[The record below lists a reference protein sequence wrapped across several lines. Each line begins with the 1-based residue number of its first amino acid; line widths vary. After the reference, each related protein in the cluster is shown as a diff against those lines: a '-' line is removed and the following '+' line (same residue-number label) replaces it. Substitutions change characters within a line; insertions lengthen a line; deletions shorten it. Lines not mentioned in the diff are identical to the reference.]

1 MEKMTVTGLR
11 ADAIERAIHAGF
23 YGINGDND
31 EAREARKVCN
41 KAVTELLEMLEIRYD
56 SFEVLDAKMTGNR
69 KAQILFKID

>member
-1 MEKMTVTGLR
+1 MEKMTVTGPR
-11 ADAIERAIHAGF
+11 ADTIESAIHAGF

-31 EAREARKVCN
+31 AAREARGICN
-41 KAVTELLEMLEIRYD
+41 KAVSEMLKALEIEYN

>member
-11 ADAIERAIHAGF
+11 ADAIESAIHAGF

-31 EAREARKVCN
+31 AARAARWICN

-69 KAQILFKID
+69 KAQILFKMD